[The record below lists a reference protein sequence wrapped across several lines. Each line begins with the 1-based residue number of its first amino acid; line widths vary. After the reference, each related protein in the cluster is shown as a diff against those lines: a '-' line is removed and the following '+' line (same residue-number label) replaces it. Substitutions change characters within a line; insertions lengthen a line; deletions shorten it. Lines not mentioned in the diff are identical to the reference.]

1 MFLDPKETKQLSK
14 LAHVVRLMTFV
25 LEVPGYNL
33 DHGSMCLCL
42 FLHYHHTG
50 LYPEVLRCSFVL
62 LS

>member
-33 DHGSMCLCL
+33 DHGSV
-42 FLHYHHTG
+42 Y
-50 LYPEVLRCSFVL
+50 VS
-62 LS
+62 LSLSSLSSYWTLSRGSAMQF